1 MFKKKNL
8 VIFLI
13 TFFLVAE
20 TSLYSYS
27 SNPEDF
33 VKELAWEELKRL
45 NLNIE
50 EFLRNNSATDD
61 TEKLENTKKMLLQ
74 EEKDN
79 G

>member
-1 MFKKKNL
+1 MTDKLGPYINKLMTTIIDN
-8 VIFLI
+8 
-13 TFFLVAE
+13 TNE
-20 TSLYSYS
+20 
-27 SNPEDF
+27 EDF

-45 NLNIE
+45 NLNVE

>member
-1 MFKKKNL
+1 MTDKLGPYINKLMTTIIDN
-8 VIFLI
+8 
-13 TFFLVAE
+13 TNE
-20 TSLYSYS
+20 
-27 SNPEDF
+27 EDF